1 MWNRAY
7 YEARV
12 PGVPTMLLE
21 LLSHQNFAD
30 MRLGHDPR
38 FKFLVSRAVYKGI
51 LRYVSSQYDLPYVV
65 QPLPVEAFAAEF
77 AAAGEVALSWSPAM
91 DPLEATAAPTGYVVY
106 TRVDDGGFD
115 NGRYVDKPRLTV
127 RQEPGRMYSYR
138 VTAVN
143 EGGESFPSETLAAC
157 RVPDEKGC
165 VLIVNGFDR
174 VSAPQSE
181 RNDSLAGFR
190 MDLDGGVADRQ
201 DIAFI
206 GAQRVF
212 DLAQARCNVDSV
224 ALGACACD
232 WETDVIG
239 GNTFDYPALHGR
251 SVAAAGYSFCSAS
264 ARAGERG
271 EVSLEAYPAVDLI
284 LGKQRTTP
292 LGRGVCEAAFRT
304 FPPELQAVLR
314 RYLAGG
320 GGLFASGSYVA
331 ADLWAEGTPEEGR
344 AFAREVL
351 RIDSDGGHP
360 SERGRVRVMTS
371 DASFSRGEYRFNTE
385 YRRDRYV
392 VERADALKPAGAG
405 AFAVMRYDDSGRTA
419 AVACDAGGRTF
430 VAGFPFESIPDGV
443 QRDRLMRDVLRF
455 LFSDK

>member
-1 MWNRAY
+1 M
-7 YEARV
+7 
-12 PGVPTMLLE
+12 
-21 LLSHQNFAD
+21 
-30 MRLGHDPR
+30 
-38 FKFLVSRAVYKGI
+38 
-51 LRYVSSQYDLPYVV
+51 
-65 QPLPVEAFAAEF
+65 
-77 AAAGEVALSWSPAM
+77 
-91 DPLEATAAPTGYVVY
+91 
-106 TRVDDGGFD
+106 
-115 NGRYVDKPRLTV
+115 
-127 RQEPGRMYSYR
+127 
-138 VTAVN
+138 
-143 EGGESFPSETLAAC
+143 
-157 RVPDEKGC
+157 
-165 VLIVNGFDR
+165 LIVNGFDR

-264 ARAGERG
+264 ARAVERG

-314 RYLAGG
+314 RYLPA
-320 GGLFASGSYVA
+320 
-331 ADLWAEGTPEEGR
+331 AEGFLHREATWRPTSGPKGPRRRGARSPGRCSASTPTGDIPR
-344 AFAREVL
+344 SA
-351 RIDSDGGHP
+351 DGCG
-360 SERGRVRVMTS
+360 S
-371 DASFSRGEYRFNTE
+371 
-385 YRRDRYV
+385 
-392 VERADALKPAGAG
+392 
-405 AFAVMRYDDSGRTA
+405 
-419 AVACDAGGRTF
+419 
-430 VAGFPFESIPDGV
+430 
-443 QRDRLMRDVLRF
+443 
-455 LFSDK
+455 

>member
-1 MWNRAY
+1 M
-7 YEARV
+7 
-12 PGVPTMLLE
+12 
-21 LLSHQNFAD
+21 
-30 MRLGHDPR
+30 
-38 FKFLVSRAVYKGI
+38 
-51 LRYVSSQYDLPYVV
+51 
-65 QPLPVEAFAAEF
+65 
-77 AAAGEVALSWSPAM
+77 
-91 DPLEATAAPTGYVVY
+91 
-106 TRVDDGGFD
+106 
-115 NGRYVDKPRLTV
+115 
-127 RQEPGRMYSYR
+127 
-138 VTAVN
+138 
-143 EGGESFPSETLAAC
+143 
-157 RVPDEKGC
+157 
-165 VLIVNGFDR
+165 
-174 VSAPQSE
+174 
-181 RNDSLAGFR
+181 
-190 MDLDGGVADRQ
+190 
-201 DIAFI
+201 
-206 GAQRVF
+206 
-212 DLAQARCNVDSV
+212 
-224 ALGACACD
+224 
-232 WETDVIG
+232 IG

-264 ARAGERG
+264 ARAVERG

-304 FPPELQAVLR
+304 FPPELQAALR

-360 SERGRVRVMTS
+360 SDRGRVRVMTS

-419 AVACDAGGRTF
+419 ALACAARGGTF

>member
-1 MWNRAY
+1 M
-7 YEARV
+7 
-12 PGVPTMLLE
+12 
-21 LLSHQNFAD
+21 
-30 MRLGHDPR
+30 
-38 FKFLVSRAVYKGI
+38 
-51 LRYVSSQYDLPYVV
+51 
-65 QPLPVEAFAAEF
+65 
-77 AAAGEVALSWSPAM
+77 
-91 DPLEATAAPTGYVVY
+91 
-106 TRVDDGGFD
+106 
-115 NGRYVDKPRLTV
+115 
-127 RQEPGRMYSYR
+127 
-138 VTAVN
+138 
-143 EGGESFPSETLAAC
+143 
-157 RVPDEKGC
+157 
-165 VLIVNGFDR
+165 
-174 VSAPQSE
+174 
-181 RNDSLAGFR
+181 
-190 MDLDGGVADRQ
+190 
-201 DIAFI
+201 
-206 GAQRVF
+206 
-212 DLAQARCNVDSV
+212 
-224 ALGACACD
+224 
-232 WETDVIG
+232 IG

-264 ARAGERG
+264 ARAVERG

-351 RIDSDGGHP
+351 RIDSDGGQP